1 MSDPEIDALA
11 EEACPCV
18 RADDPCRPD
27 ETEARKCHACF
38 YRPAVS
44 AAIRK
49 ALAANDAE
57 WKARIEAE
65 AKALDDRLPPVDQRT
80 EAQEG
85 KGWGI
90 GALRDYQLA
99 ADTISGHASE
109 KYSHASDGSCCRRSL
124 EQIAALA
131 GDGRSDG

>member
-1 MSDPEIDALA
+1 MSDTEIERLA

-38 YRPAVS
+38 YRPAVA

-57 WKARIEAE
+57 WRGRIE
-65 AKALDDRLPPVDQRT
+65 KATPRAMLWKMIVADTPV
-80 EAQEG
+80 EAQIADALQEMWL
-85 KGWGI
+85 KGI
-90 GALRDYQLA
+90 EALRLA
-99 ADTISGHASE
+99 L
-109 KYSHASDGSCCRRSL
+109 L
-124 EQIAALA
+124 E
-131 GDGRSDG
+131 GR